1 MEVEYE
7 SSDGDYDNRD
17 VDSWLYSSVVEGW
30 ESSQFRMKPCN
41 YRFNPLKKNIIFG
54 SETVLAQL

>member
-17 VDSWLYSSVVEGW
+17 VVSWLYSSVVKGW
-30 ESSQFRMKPCN
+30 EWSEFRSKLVITDLIHW
-41 YRFNPLKKNIIFG
+41 RNILF
-54 SETVLAQL
+54 